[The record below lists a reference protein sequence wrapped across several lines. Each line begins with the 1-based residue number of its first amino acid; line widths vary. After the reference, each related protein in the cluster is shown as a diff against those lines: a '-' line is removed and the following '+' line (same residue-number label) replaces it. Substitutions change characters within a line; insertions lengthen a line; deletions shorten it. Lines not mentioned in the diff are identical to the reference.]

1 MIIPYSQ
8 RIRFHA
14 INNRR
19 NPDMLYDMV
28 KSHAALFFMQRKK
41 KTSGDGTSCVY
52 ADEADFTSANEV
64 FTLLNGTAGGQESK
78 MTRREADLLGA
89 IREADQLEYT
99 IQDLQRLTG
108 SSYSGIY
115 KSLKGYE
122 SRGKNYTGLLEKC
135 PALSFTDRTVTTL
148 GEDGNTVRRRTEA
161 YAWDRELYRQWN
173 GGGAC
178 WLDPARMRETMAAA
192 AVIPMVR
199 LLHCSR
205 FPARL
210 LHDAA
215 NEKQCFL
222 RCPVPARRGY

>member
-1 MIIPYSQ
+1 MVWVIIPYSQ

-108 SSYSGIY
+108 SSYFRYLQIPQ
-115 KSLKGYE
+115 
-122 SRGKNYTGLLEKC
+122 GLRKQGEK
-135 PALSFTDRTVTTL
+135 
-148 GEDGNTVRRRTEA
+148 
-161 YAWDRELYRQWN
+161 
-173 GGGAC
+173 
-178 WLDPARMRETMAAA
+178 
-192 AVIPMVR
+192 
-199 LLHCSR
+199 LHR
-205 FPARL
+205 P
-210 LHDAA
+210 
-215 NEKQCFL
+215 
-222 RCPVPARRGY
+222 P

>member
-1 MIIPYSQ
+1 MLTCWIDESPEQDTRVLAAKQAREVLDPDVVVEESEELLTCRAIWEHLHGETFWVIIPYSQ

-89 IREADQLEYT
+89 IREADQLEYHHPGPPAAHRLVVLRY
-99 IQDLQRLTG
+99 LQ
-108 SSYSGIY
+108 IPQ
-115 KSLKGYE
+115 
-122 SRGKNYTGLLEKC
+122 GLRKQGEK
-135 PALSFTDRTVTTL
+135 
-148 GEDGNTVRRRTEA
+148 
-161 YAWDRELYRQWN
+161 
-173 GGGAC
+173 
-178 WLDPARMRETMAAA
+178 
-192 AVIPMVR
+192 
-199 LLHCSR
+199 LHR
-205 FPARL
+205 P
-210 LHDAA
+210 
-215 NEKQCFL
+215 
-222 RCPVPARRGY
+222 P